1 MSYLELPKKSI
12 MAKLSMSM
20 IDERQKDL
28 EKFLSNLLNR
38 KDLCSLPCTKRF
50 LNIVD
55 DPNPKLDSAK
65 LEDEWMSAYN
75 RLSERLEDIRN
86 GLTTQPH
93 SSTPILY
100 DRLLKQLQAC
110 HELLIELGSEL
121 TQKEAYPI
129 AEEELF
135 RRRKSLLKYQTQ
147 IEDLQNRMDKLLQKD
162 DEHSGRPE
170 TTNRFGDAPLVSR
183 RKFGT
188 ISSSSNHAENP
199 KTPQS
204 YLQVCPSTRL
214 FRS

>member
-1 MSYLELPKKSI
+1 MSRLELPKKSI

-38 KDLCSLPCTKRF
+38 KDICSLPSIRRF
-50 LNIVD
+50 LNVVD
-55 DPNPKLDSAK
+55 GSNQKLDPSK
-65 LEDEWMSAYN
+65 PEDEWMFAYN
-75 RLSERLEDIRN
+75 KLSERLEDISN
-86 GLTTQPH
+86 GLSNPH
-93 SSTPILY
+93 VSTPIPY
-100 DRLLKQLQAC
+100 DRLLKQLQSC

-135 RRRKSLLKYQTQ
+135 KRRKSLMKYQAQ
-147 IEDLQNRMDKLLQKD
+147 IEDLQTRMEKLLQKSN
-162 DEHSGRPE
+162 ENPGKPE
-170 TTNRFGDAPLVSR
+170 ITNRFGDAPLVSR

-188 ISSSSNHAENP
+188 VASSSSHIEDP

-204 YLQVCPSTRL
+204 YLQVCISI
-214 FRS
+214 